1 MAYSKDKPADTNP
14 ERFWSK
20 VEIGG
25 ADDCW
30 RWKASTAHKGYGK
43 LWWGP
48 KCEGAHRISYMLEH
62 DLAELP
68 KKIDGRRA
76 EIIHSCDNPSCVNPK
91 HLRLATTV
99 DNQRDKTAKGRH
111 HLQVR
116 KTCNYGH
123 PWTKENTGYIR
134 CTKSSVDGK
143 PFNTRYCKTCHSE
156 RLKKAYYSPDQQRKR
171 KSKSYKER
179 KNARRRK
186 LYAERHPNA
195 KLHPG
200 GYGTRESK

>member
-1 MAYSKDKPADTNP
+1 MPHNKKNPANTNP

-20 VEIGG
+20 VEVRG
-25 ADDCW
+25 ANDCW
-30 RWKASTAHKGYGK
+30 LWTAATAHQGYGK

-62 DLAELP
+62 DLDELP

-76 EIIHSCDNPSCVNPK
+76 EIIHSCDNPPCVNPK

-111 HLQVR
+111 HLQTR
-116 KTCNYGH
+116 KTCNHGH
-123 PWTKENTGYIR
+123 PWTIENTGYIR
-134 CTKSSVDGK
+134 CVKSEVDGT
-143 PFNTRYCKTCHSE
+143 PFNTRYCKTCHSK
-156 RLKKAYYSPDQQRKR
+156 RLKKSYRLPSEQNKR
-171 KSKSYKER
+171 KSKAYKER
-179 KNARRRK
+179 KNELRRK

-195 KLHPG
+195 KLRGPMP
-200 GYGTRESK
+200 RKKKNV